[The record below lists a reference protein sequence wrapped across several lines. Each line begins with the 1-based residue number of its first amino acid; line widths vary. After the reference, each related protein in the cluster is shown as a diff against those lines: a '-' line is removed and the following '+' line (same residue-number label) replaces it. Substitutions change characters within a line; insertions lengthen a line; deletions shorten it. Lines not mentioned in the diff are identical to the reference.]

1 MNKGIWYGI
10 GAYAAWGVLPV
21 FWKLLQHVPA
31 LQIVSHRIVWSCVLL
46 CAVLALSGQWR
57 EFRSAVRQPRVFGI
71 YLGAATLI
79 GVNWFVYVWAVN
91 AGFIIETSLG
101 YFINPL
107 VSVALGVIFL
117 RERLRPWQWLPVGLA
132 TIGVLY
138 LTFIYGALPWIA
150 LTLAFAFGFYGLL
163 KKVAPLGSF
172 YGLTLETAIL
182 SPLVLIYLIAIEWV
196 GEGAFLHT
204 GLLTDVLIIC
214 AGVVTSVPM
223 LLFASAARRIPL
235 SLVGILQYIAPTL
248 QFLIGVF
255 VYDEPFDME
264 RLLGFSIIWVALLI
278 FGIEGWLAHRAQQA
292 VVVSEQQS
300 PA

>member
-1 MNKGIWYGI
+1 LNKGIWYGI

-278 FGIEGWLAHRAQQA
+278 FGIEGWLAHRAQ
-292 VVVSEQQS
+292 
-300 PA
+300 

>member
-10 GAYAAWGVLPV
+10 GAYAVWGILPV
-21 FWKLLQHVPA
+21 FWKFLQHVPA

-46 CAVLALSGQWR
+46 CAALVLSGQWWK
-57 EFRSAVRQPRVFGI
+57 FRLAIRQPRVLGI
-71 YLGAATLI
+71 YLGAAALI

-91 AGFIIETSLG
+91 AGFIVETSLG

-107 VSVALGVIFL
+107 VSVALGVLFL
-117 RERLRPWQWLPVGLA
+117 RERLRPWQWLPIGLA

-172 YGLTLETAIL
+172 FGLTLETAIL
-182 SPLVLIYLIAIEWV
+182 SPLVLIYLLAMEWT

-204 GLLTDVLIIC
+204 GLLTAVLIIGT
-214 AGVVTSVPM
+214 GVVTSVPM

-255 VYDEPFDME
+255 VYDEPFDIE

-278 FGIEGWLAHRAQQA
+278 FGIEGWLAHRAQRA
-292 VVVSEQQS
+292 RGGFETQS